1 MREIIVTENSVFII
15 GAEKQKNGPNKGKVI
30 KVVKRNIPFADI
42 SSLSLST
49 KCDDI
54 FVIHTPNDYDSVLE
68 TVFKTE
74 LVTVVSEKYQLK
86 LGRNLSLNFKDDI
99 EYSVKKTTWQ
109 AGGKYEIHFVHDETT
124 STSFP
129 EIVSS
134 GKSATIRI
142 AAGLPKDSRPV
153 NRSNDIKGV
162 YQAAKQGN
170 RNPSFQAAKFNNP
183 IAQNISS
190 VSEIPY
196 YANSNLNNAPSLKNF
211 NNSNTSIGGSNSSLG
226 QDAAKKKMPPPPP
239 PKKTPMVKAIYDYD
253 ASEADEL
260 TIRAGDL
267 IVLLSKDD
275 PGWWTGSLNG
285 KKGLFPSNYV
295 QDT

>member
-1 MREIIVTENSVFII
+1 V
-15 GAEKQKNGPNKGKVI
+15 
-30 KVVKRNIPFADI
+30 KVVKRQIPFADI

-49 KCDDI
+49 KSDDI

-68 TVFKTE
+68 TVLKTE

-86 LGRNLSLNFKDDI
+86 MGRALVLNFKDDI

-109 AGGKYEIHFVHDETT
+109 AAGQYEIHFVQDGTK
-124 STSFP
+124 SSP

-134 GKSATIRI
+134 GKSATVRV
-142 AAGLPKDSRPV
+142 APGLPKDSRPI
-153 NRSNDIKGV
+153 NRSSDIKGV

-170 RNPSFQAAKFNNP
+170 RNPSFQAAKVNNQL
-183 IAQNISS
+183 AKNISGF
-190 VSEIPY
+190 VP
-196 YANSNLNNAPSLKNF
+196 APSYSNPQLNKAPSFTNIHHS
-211 NNSNTSIGGSNSSLG
+211 NSSLSGSNSSLA
-226 QDAAKKKMPPPPP
+226 QVAAKKKMPPPPP
-239 PKKTPMVKAIYDYD
+239 PKKAPMVKALYDYD
-253 ASEADEL
+253 ANEADEL

-267 IVLLSKDD
+267 IVLISKDD

-295 QDT
+295 QDI